1 MTKAEDAI
9 RRALSPDD
17 LQAYDALGQD
27 RSPIQEAIAAF
38 RTQYFLF
45 AIGGWLMG
53 LVMLVIGVCAG
64 WRFWAAPDVREMLLW
79 GTLAGF
85 ALFSLGM
92 IKLWFFMEM
101 QKNGVMRELK
111 RLELQVA
118 SLVAL
123 SQAG

>member
-17 LQAYDALGQD
+17 LQAYDALGRDQ
-27 RSPIQEAIAAF
+27 SPVQEAMAAF
-38 RTQYFLF
+38 RTQHYLF
-45 AIGGWLMG
+45 AVGGWVMG
-53 LVMLVIGVCAG
+53 FTMFLIAAYAG
-64 WRFWAAPDVREMLLW
+64 WRSWATADLREMFLW
-79 GTLAGF
+79 GALAAF

-101 QKNGVMRELK
+101 QKNGILRELK

-118 SLVAL
+118 SLIAL
-123 SQAG
+123 SSE